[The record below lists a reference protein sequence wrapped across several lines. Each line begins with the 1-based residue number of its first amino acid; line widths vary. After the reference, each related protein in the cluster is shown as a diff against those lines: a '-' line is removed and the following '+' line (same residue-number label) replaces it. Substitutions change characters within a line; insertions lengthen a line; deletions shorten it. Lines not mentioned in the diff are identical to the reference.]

1 VKPLTLLEEMD
12 LRACCPVCDEPG
24 LGAMATPRGNLPLK
38 LLEVE
43 ARVVGLFAET
53 EVRQTYVN
61 TLGVPLEATYIF
73 PLPDRA
79 AATRFRLEVGERVV
93 EGELQERGQARATYD
108 RALRAGHRAAITE
121 EERPGVFT
129 LRVGNLMPG
138 DEATVWLTL
147 AGPLPFADGEA
158 TFQLPLVVAPR
169 YIPGSDLPGEQAGDG
184 VAHDT
189 TAVPDASRISPP
201 VLLPG
206 FPSPVRLSITVDIDP
221 AGLPLGAVRSSL
233 HAVSEVGAPGDG
245 GRTRVRLVPGER
257 LDRDFILRIGYGG
270 AALRS
275 SLVLCPDEREP
286 GVSTFCLTVVPPVED
301 ARARRPKDVVLL
313 LDRSGSMEGWKMVAA
328 RRATARMIDTLT
340 PLDRFAVYAFDDQ
353 VETPSSFGGRDLV
366 FATDRN
372 RFRAVE
378 FLAKL
383 ESRGGTELAQPL
395 QQASR
400 ALLGSSVDGD
410 LRDRVLVLVTD
421 GQVGNEDQLLRAM
434 GADLARLRVFTLGI
448 DQAVNAA
455 FLRRMAALGGGSC
468 ELVES
473 EDRLDEVMD
482 KVHRRIDTPVLSDVR
497 VTGEGLELLAF
508 SVVPAR
514 LPDLFPGAPLTV
526 LGRCRG
532 SGALEVRAV
541 DASGMRHVESL
552 APTPRAEVQGARA
565 ITSAWARGLVRQLE
579 DRYLIAPAHE
589 QPELERRIVETSL
602 RFSVLCRFTSF
613 VAVDRA
619 EVVNRGGNVHRVTQA
634 VEQPAGWGEAEKQ
647 EEQKTRRSSTGGPWF
662 KRSKM
667 APPTGAARGA
677 PSPSFADPFGAPS
690 PDPFADSGFPAPP
703 AAPSPSFAPAFNASY
718 TPLVGGGFGAP
729 GAAAFGA
736 APPASE
742 DPFASP
748 LAPGGM
754 AFGGAPPAG
763 DPFGG
768 DMMLRAA
775 GDPFSAPSD
784 PNEESGC
791 ALPLEADADCLDDV
805 DPFAPAPPPRAA
817 SKPSPAKPAAP
828 SNPVGGFFDKALG
841 ALGLGSRSPSP
852 SAGKPKPPAQ
862 QPPPSA
868 APVARL
874 GAPIP
879 LASQY
884 QAPPPPSEPALGHA
898 SFDGYRRR
906 AEDLVKLLARQI
918 AIATGLERQRELGR
932 LIVLLERLLD
942 DLRSV
947 GAPGHLVQPL
957 DDLVRELQVIRSHAG
972 GQLDDREVERLWRR
986 AADVLRDYVRGGGP
1000 VAPTT
1005 PTIEPPRSGTRR
1017 EFWK

>member
-1 VKPLTLLEEMD
+1 MKPLTLLEEMD
-12 LRACCPVCDEPG
+12 LRTCCPVCDEPG

-53 EVRQTYVN
+53 ELRQTYVN

-108 RALRAGHRAAITE
+108 KAIRAGHRAAITE

-138 DEATVWLTL
+138 DEATVWLTM

-169 YIPGSDLPGEQAGDG
+169 YIPGSALPGEQAGDG

-189 TAVPDASRISPP
+189 NAVPDASRISPP
-201 VLLPG
+201 VLLSG

-233 HAVSEVGAPGDG
+233 HSVSEVGSTP

-270 AALRS
+270 SALRS
-275 SLVLCPDEREP
+275 SLVLCPDATEP

-301 ARARRPKDVVLL
+301 ARARRPKDVILL

-340 PLDRFAVYAFDDQ
+340 PNDRFAVYAFDDQ
-353 VETPSSFGGRDLV
+353 IDTPASFGGRDLV

-378 FLAKL
+378 FLAKV

-395 QQASR
+395 QLASR
-400 ALLGSSVDGD
+400 ALLSSSVHGD
-410 LRDRVLVLVTD
+410 VRDRVLVLVTD
-421 GQVGNEDQLLRAM
+421 GQVGNEDQILRTL

-455 FLRRMAALGGGSC
+455 FLRRMAAMGGGSC

-497 VTGEGLELLAF
+497 LTAEGMDLLAF
-508 SVVPAR
+508 TVVPAR

-532 SGALEVRAV
+532 SGAVSVRAV
-541 DASGMRHVESL
+541 DASGMRHEESL
-552 APTPRAEVQGARA
+552 APTSTEGARA

-579 DRYLIAPAHE
+579 DRYLISAAHE

-634 VEQPAGWGEAEKQ
+634 VEQPAGWGEKEKL
-647 EEQKTRRSSTGGPWF
+647 EEQKKTRQQATGAF

-667 APPTGAARGA
+667 APPTAAARGA
-677 PSPSFADPFGAPS
+677 PAPSFADPFE
-690 PDPFADSGFPAPP
+690 SGFTAP
-703 AAPSPSFAPAFNASY
+703 AAPAPSFAPSFNASY
-718 TPLVGGGFGAP
+718 SAAPPAGGFGAP
-729 GAAAFGA
+729 PAADPFDSDDMMLRASVDPFAAPADAVGDPFGDPFGA
-736 APPASE
+736 APP
-742 DPFASP
+742 
-748 LAPGGM
+748 GGM
-754 AFGGAPPAG
+754 PSGGIVGTGVDFAHEEADDFLGATPPPA
-763 DPFGG
+763 
-768 DMMLRAA
+768 
-775 GDPFSAPSD
+775 
-784 PNEESGC
+784 
-791 ALPLEADADCLDDV
+791 
-805 DPFAPAPPPRAA
+805 RAA
-817 SKPSPAKPAAP
+817 SK
-828 SNPVGGFFDKALG
+828 
-841 ALGLGSRSPSP
+841 RSPSAPTNPVRGMFDMALDALGMGPQKASPPPPP
-852 SAGKPKPPAQ
+852 SAGKPKPAKPPAQ
-862 QPPPSA
+862 QPPAKTPATGSHA
-868 APVARL
+868 KL

-879 LASQY
+879 LASQRPGMGSSG
-884 QAPPPPSEPALGHA
+884 APQPPAGQPVLGHA
-898 SFDGYRRR
+898 SVDSFDGYRRR
-906 AEDLVKLLARQI
+906 AEDLVTLLAKQ
-918 AIATGLERQRELGR
+918 IATGLERQRELGR
-932 LIVLLERLLD
+932 LIVLLDRLLD

-957 DDLVRELQVIRSHAG
+957 QDLVRELEVIRKYSG
-972 GQLDDREVERLWRR
+972 GQLDDREVERLWQR

-1000 VAPTT
+1000 VAPTM
-1005 PTIEPPRSGTRR
+1005 PTIEPPRTSRR